1 MKIKSTNA
9 FSWRSL
15 TLGLFTAIFLSSCY
29 TPKAVIRIEP
39 DSEDVR
45 WQYGQAFARQQ
56 ANGLEV
62 QAAYNGMNREYLFF
76 DVEIINYEEEEVLID
91 PSRFFL
97 DVNGFQRRA
106 IDPEAFLLGLDMEAS
121 KREANSKNTAIV
133 LSVVAVAAT
142 AAIIIAA
149 DNNSSNGNNVNAN
162 NASNVGQDI
171 NDIALATDVVSIF
184 PSLVVDLSNNNQ
196 AGEVPPPNPKDRD
209 FWTDFTL
216 RKTTLR
222 QNERVTGKVLFPL
235 TELTDRFKLVMPV
248 EEGAF
253 RLQFK
258 RMLHQ
263 PK

>member
-15 TLGLFTAIFLSSCY
+15 ILGLFAIVFLSSCY
-29 TPKAVIRIEP
+29 TPKAVIRVEP
-39 DSEDVR
+39 DNEDVR
-45 WQYGQAFARQQ
+45 WQYGQAFARQE

-76 DVEIINYEEEEVLID
+76 DVEIVNYEEEEVLID

-97 DVNGFQRRA
+97 DLNGFQRRA
-106 IDPEAFLLGLDMEAS
+106 IDPEAFLLGLEMEAS
-121 KREANSKNTAIV
+121 KREANSKNTAIA
-133 LSVVAVAAT
+133 LGVVAVAAT
-142 AAIIIAA
+142 AAIIVAA
-149 DNNSSNGNNVNAN
+149 DNNNNGNNVNAN
-162 NASNVGQDI
+162 NASNVGQDL
-171 NDIALATDVVSIF
+171 NNIALATDVFSIF

-196 AGEVPPPNPKDRD
+196 RGELPPPNPKDRD

-235 TELTDRFKLVMPV
+235 TELTDRFKMGIPV
-248 EEGAF
+248 ETGIF

>member
-15 TLGLFTAIFLSSCY
+15 SLGLFAALFLSACY
-29 TPKAVIRIEP
+29 TPKAVIRVEP
-39 DSEDVR
+39 DNEDVR

-56 ANGLEV
+56 SDEVEV

-76 DVEIINYEEEEVLID
+76 DVEIINYGKEEVLVD

-97 DVNGFQRRA
+97 DVNGFKRRA
-106 IDPEAFLLGLDMEAS
+106 IDPEAFLLGLDMDAS
-121 KREANSKNTAIV
+121 KRAANSKNTAIA
-133 LSVVAVAAT
+133 LGVVAVAAT
-142 AAIIIAA
+142 AAVIIAA
-149 DNNSSNGNNVNAN
+149 DKNSSGNNANAN
-162 NASNVGQDI
+162 NTNNLGQDI
-171 NDIALATDVVSIF
+171 NNIGLATDVVSIF
-184 PSLVVDLSNNNQ
+184 PSLVVDLSANNQ
-196 AGEVPPPNPKDRD
+196 GGELPPPNPNDRD

-222 QNERVTGKVLFPL
+222 ENERVTGKVLFPL
-235 TELTDRFKLVMPV
+235 TELTDRFKMVMPV
-248 EEGAF
+248 ETGTF